1 MDPKY
6 ITKKCYICCIS
17 LIFLLFSHEFIFQ
30 LPIKLDIIKHP
41 SEVDGKSTSAHAA
54 ILAPEDVN
62 IYTYPTIPDY
72 EPKDR
77 VINSIFQSNDK

>member
-1 MDPKY
+1 MPFKY
-6 ITKKCYICCIS
+6 FVT
-17 LIFLLFSHEFIFQ
+17 LQ

-41 SEVDGKSTSAHAA
+41 SECDGKSTSAHAA
-54 ILAPEDVN
+54 ILAPDDVN

-77 VINSIFQSNDK
+77 VRGFIHSKEF